1 MGRFLSGRPLSN
13 QPGKPRETKHLPRM
27 SGNARILAQRAREIE
42 EERDYYVKRRTT
54 RAKERRKQKVLIL
67 HDEFLRIK
75 RGETFFVKH
84 VEVVALSL
92 MVSLWE
98 KDEKPADERV

>member
-13 QPGKPRETKHLPRM
+13 QPGKLRETKHLPRM
-27 SGNARILAQRAREIE
+27 SGNARVLAQRAREIE

-54 RAKERRKQKVLIL
+54 RAKERRKHKINIM
-67 HDEFLRIK
+67 HDEFLRIM
-75 RGETFFVKH
+75 RGETFTFVKKS
-84 VEVVALSL
+84 EVVALSL

-98 KDEKPADERV
+98 LKD